1 MAFLQKKT
9 FCLKARALIATS
21 ETNCVVDFMDESL
34 EIAKSIRSVTVS
46 DRGPLYGI
54 PLSVKECF
62 FVKGYDS
69 TAGELT
75 KKYAESSRT

>member
-1 MAFLQKKT
+1 
-9 FCLKARALIATS
+9 
-21 ETNCVVDFMDESL
+21 MDESL
-34 EIAKSIRSVTVS
+34 EIAKSIRSVSVS

-69 TAGELT
+69 TAGEIT
-75 KKYAESSRT
+75 KK